1 MTHNTLKNNPK
12 QFSWN
17 KVNLQ
22 NQIKRFLV
30 RTPVC
35 QILQTIFIAV
45 LLCNVFNS
53 QEVSHLL
60 KKKKSFS
67 ICKAQ
72 MTTVMPMSL
81 HYSSL
86 GDCTKMVMKNAK
98 LQQMSIQIKK
108 YFSHHWYSAKLHVQ
122 IHSKERIHGSN
133 KSQSQIYCDN
143 A

>member
-60 KKKKSFS
+60 KKKIFFHL
-67 ICKAQ
+67 Q
-72 MTTVMPMSL
+72 DPND
-81 HYSSL
+81 YSHANV
-86 GDCTKMVMKNAK
+86 TA
-98 LQQMSIQIKK
+98 LQLI
-108 YFSHHWYSAKLHVQ
+108 
-122 IHSKERIHGSN
+122 R
-133 KSQSQIYCDN
+133 
-143 A
+143 

>member
-1 MTHNTLKNNPK
+1 MQNNSPETK
-12 QFSWN
+12 LTCKIKSRDFWRAHLC
-17 KVNLQ
+17 VRFY
-22 NQIKRFLV
+22 KRFS
-30 RTPVC
+30 
-35 QILQTIFIAV
+35 LQSYFA
-45 LLCNVFNS
+45 VFNS

-60 KKKKSFS
+60 KKSFS
-67 ICKAQ
+67 ICKTQ

-86 GDCTKMVMKNAK
+86 GDCTKMVIKNAK
-98 LQQMSIQIKK
+98 LQQMLIQIKK

-133 KSQSQIYCDN
+133 KRQSQIYCDN